1 MYHALK
7 MIYKIFALSG
17 IDPIRIGRSIFG
29 FPKYVIDLIKT
40 LSNRK
45 STQFGALYLF
55 PITADSTEP
64 SGSMS
69 GHYFHQDLYVAQQ
82 IFKQKPNKH
91 VDIGSRI
98 DGFVAHVASFRP
110 IEVLDIRANESH
122 QKNIVFRQADL
133 MEQKAD
139 LNEYADSVSCL
150 HTIEHFGLGRY
161 GDPIDIDGHLKGL
174 SNIMSMV
181 KKDGVFYF
189 STPIGPQRIEFNAHR
204 VFSIKYLLG
213 ILTKGFELE
222 SFSYVDDKG
231 DFHENIPLTQ
241 SLIDTNCG
249 CDFGCGIFTLR
260 NRSPEG
266 HIR

>member
-1 MYHALK
+1 MYQALK

-17 IDPIRIGRSIFG
+17 VDPIRIGRSILG
-29 FPKYVIDLIKT
+29 SPKYAIDLIKI

-55 PITADSTEP
+55 PITADSSEP

-122 QKNIVFRQADL
+122 QKNIVFR
-133 MEQKAD
+133 
-139 LNEYADSVSCL
+139 
-150 HTIEHFGLGRY
+150 R
-161 GDPIDIDGHLKGL
+161 
-174 SNIMSMV
+174 
-181 KKDGVFYF
+181 
-189 STPIGPQRIEFNAHR
+189 
-204 VFSIKYLLG
+204 
-213 ILTKGFELE
+213 
-222 SFSYVDDKG
+222 
-231 DFHENIPLTQ
+231 
-241 SLIDTNCG
+241 
-249 CDFGCGIFTLR
+249 
-260 NRSPEG
+260 
-266 HIR
+266 